1 MDAFLIV
8 IFGRL
13 GLLFIN
19 FTLVS
24 INIIKVYLSHNMDAF
39 LIVIF
44 GRLGLLF
51 INFTLVSINIIK
63 VYLSHLFKLT
73 NNKNNIKLKHHIMKK
88 LKIFTLIALKYK
100 KDYKKIR

>member
-1 MDAFLIV
+1 VQIYQRIRKAQIFTKHLNLLVLKILGCLIN
-8 IFGRL
+8 
-13 GLLFIN
+13 LL
-19 FTLVS
+19 
-24 INIIKVYLSHNMDAF
+24 KNMDAF